1 MRILQINS
9 VFGTGSTGSI
19 VKDLNKTTQK
29 SGSNSIAIYGRGSR
43 IDKPGVIRIGN
54 RIDNGVHGIITRVFH
69 RHGFGSKIPT
79 VKLIRFIQ
87 KYNPDIIHLHNVH
100 GYYININLFFKYIK
114 RTNSIVV
121 WTFHDCWPFTGHCAH
136 YDYIKC
142 DKWKTKCYKCPQKKI
157 YPASWIVDNSEKN
170 YRDKRRLFNGLAN
183 LTIVTPSNWLA
194 NQVKQSFLKEYPVQT
209 IYNGIDLSVFRPSNE
224 ELRNSLINE
233 LDISNDFII
242 ITVASLWNERKGL
255 DVFIQ
260 LSRQYNKNASFIIV
274 GVSKE
279 QKKKLPSNIIG
290 IVRTNDRKELAA
302 LYSLAD
308 VLVNPTLEETFG
320 LTNIEALACG
330 TPVITFNTGGSP
342 EAIDETCGIVV
353 EKGSVDGLIEA
364 IERIRKNPFS
374 AEACRKRAMMFDKND
389 KYAEY
394 IKLYEEILAK
404 QA

>member
-1 MRILQINS
+1 MKVLQINS
-9 VFGTGSTGSI
+9 VFGTGSTGRI
-19 VKDLNKTTQK
+19 VKDLNKITIK
-29 SGSNSIAIYGRGSR
+29 SGSNSIAVYGRGNR
-43 IDKPGVIRIGN
+43 VDKPGIFRIGN
-54 RIDNGVHGIITRVFH
+54 RIDNGVHGIITRIFH

-79 VKLIRFIQ
+79 IKLIRFIQ
-87 KYNPDIIHLHNVH
+87 KYNPDIIHLHNMH

-114 RTNSIVV
+114 KTSNIVV

-142 DKWKTKCYKCPQKKI
+142 DKWKTKCYKCPQRKI

-170 YRDKRRLFNGLAN
+170 YQDKKLLFNGLTN

-194 NQVKQSFLKEYPVQT
+194 NQVKLSFLKEYPVKT
-209 IYNGIDLSVFRPSNE
+209 IYNGIDISVFCPIKE
-224 ELRNSLINE
+224 ELKKSLINE
-233 LDISNDFII
+233 LGISNDFII

-260 LSRQYNKNASFIIV
+260 LSKQYPNNASFIIV

-290 IVRTNDRKELAA
+290 IVRTNDRNELAA

-308 VLVNPTLEETFG
+308 VFVNPTLEETFG

-342 EAIDETCGIVV
+342 EAIDDTCGIVV
-353 EKGSVDGLIEA
+353 EKGSVEGLIKA
-364 IERIRKNPFS
+364 IEHIRNNPFS
-374 AEACRKRAMMFDKND
+374 PEACRKRAMMFDKND

-394 IKLYEEILAK
+394 IKLYEEILGN